1 MPRIKSLLIRVE
13 VDEAQRAHSCQANA
27 SHRFERGDRR
37 LKVRNGRSWDHYCV
51 VCAAL
56 MIQRAMAD
64 PAAAVFRD
72 AATRP
77 ISQHQPG
84 QSAYRLKARVPPYPK
99 NHYPTCLK
107 WRHRLGGLRRN
118 NR

>member
-64 PAAAVFRD
+64 LQTLQPQFSAMPPPVPSHNA
-72 AATRP
+72 
-77 ISQHQPG
+77 SQVR
-84 QSAYRLKARVPPYPK
+84 A
-99 NHYPTCLK
+99 PTD
-107 WRHRLGGLRRN
+107 
-118 NR
+118 